1 MQPRT
6 IHILVL
12 DSTTPFRNTIQQAIS
27 SDAALV
33 MLPETGADGNL
44 EQAALQSSPDVVILN
59 ELSENGSV
67 EARLSRLSK
76 ISSYAPCIVIG
87 PGKTETEMAVGA
99 HDAEFIK
106 MPTLNSKSSV
116 PAFYRE
122 ICTKVRLA
130 ASAAAVMRMTAGNIF
145 HQFSVSSSA
154 ASPAS
159 SISLAGGGKHFRYNL
174 IAIGASTGG
183 TEATAAIIQNLPA
196 EMPPIVITQHM
207 PPDFTRMYAERLD
220 RISRLTV
227 SEAKSGVRLLPGIA
241 VVAAGGSHMYVKK
254 DAGGYYIRSAPGEK
268 VNGHCPSVGVTFD
281 SVAEC
286 AGGDAIGVILTGMG
300 SDGAEA
306 LLRMRQAGAFT
317 VGQDQASC
325 VVYGMPMVAYNIG
338 AVMRQAPLDQIAG
351 ILVDRIH

>member
-12 DSTTPFRNTIQQAIS
+12 DPTTPFRNTVQQAIS
-27 SDAALV
+27 SDTALV
-33 MLPETGADGNL
+33 LLPQTGADGNL
-44 EQAALQSSPDVVILN
+44 EQAVLQSSPDVVILN

-106 MPTLNSKSSV
+106 MPALNSKSSV

-145 HQFSVSSSA
+145 HSPSVPTA
-154 ASPAS
+154 EAPAS
-159 SISLAGGGKHFRYNL
+159 SISLGGGRKHFRYNL

-183 TEATAAIIQNLPA
+183 TEATAAIIQSLPA

-207 PPDFTRMYAERLD
+207 PPDFTRMYAERLN

-227 SEAKSGVRLLPGIA
+227 SEAKSGARLLPGTA
-241 VVAAGGSHMYVKK
+241 VVAAGGCHMYVKK

-286 AGGDAIGVILTGMG
+286 AGSDAIGVILTGMG
-300 SDGAEA
+300 SDGAAA

-351 ILVDRIH
+351 ILLDRIH

>member
-12 DSTTPFRNTIQQAIS
+12 DPTAPFRDTIQQAIS

-44 EQAALQSSPDVVILN
+44 ERAVLQSSPDVVILN
-59 ELSENGSV
+59 ELSETGSV
-67 EARLSRLSK
+67 SARLDRLSK
-76 ISSYAPCIVIG
+76 TASYAPCIVIG
-87 PGKTETEMAVGA
+87 PGGMETSMAVGS

-106 MPTLNSKSSV
+106 MPSLNSKSSV

-130 ASAAAVMRMTAGNIF
+130 ASASAVMRMAAGHIPNTP
-145 HQFSVSSSA
+145 SVSPAAPLSSTPF
-154 ASPAS
+154 S
-159 SISLAGGGKHFRYNL
+159 GGGKRKFRYNL

-183 TEATAAIIQNLPA
+183 TEATATIIQRLPA

-220 RISRLTV
+220 RISHLSV
-227 SEAKSGVRLLPGIA
+227 SEAKNGARLFPGTAI
-241 VVAAGGSHMYVKK
+241 VAAGGCHMYVKK
-254 DAGGYYIRSAPGEK
+254 DAQGYYIRSAPGEK

-281 SVAEC
+281 SAAEC
-286 AGGDAIGVILTGMG
+286 AGSDAIGVLLTGMG

-306 LLRMRQAGAFT
+306 LLRMRKAGAFT

-338 AVMRQAPLDQIAG
+338 AVMQQAPLDQIAG